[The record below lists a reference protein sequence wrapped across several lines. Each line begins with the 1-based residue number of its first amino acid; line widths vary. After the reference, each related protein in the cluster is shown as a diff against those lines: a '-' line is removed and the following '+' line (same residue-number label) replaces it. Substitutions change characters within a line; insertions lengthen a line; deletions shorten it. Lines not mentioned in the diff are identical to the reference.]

1 MGATLSMSNVTMTD
15 SRGKRKLP
23 APTKNLK
30 RGFSLV
36 GAPMGSIKRCLAK
49 LKLKKA
55 QQQQQPQQNQPPQQL
70 TASELMQRFTKSVCR
85 QCGSKVKALPSD
97 VERWIRSVDQTLLMQ
112 GWQDFEY
119 VSESNLVFMYM
130 MAKET
135 CTESQVNSLQ
145 DLKMT
150 ILICLFLGFSY
161 TGNEISYPIKPF
173 LCTADK
179 KLFWDRCMQIALSMS
194 SQMLR
199 LNSDSEYYASVRQEL
214 YNM

>member
-1 MGATLSMSNVTMTD
+1 MSNVTMTD
-15 SRGKRKLP
+15 CRGKKKLP
-23 APTKNLK
+23 ASSKSLK

-36 GAPMGSIKRCLAK
+36 SAPVGSIKRCLAK

-55 QQQQQPQQNQPPQQL
+55 QQQQQQQQQTQQNQPPQQL
-70 TASELMQRFTKSVCR
+70 TANELMQRFAKSVCR

-119 VSESNLVFMYM
+119 VSEPNLVFLYM

-135 CTESQVNSLQ
+135 CTESQVNTLQ
-145 DLKMT
+145 DLKIT
-150 ILICLFLGFSY
+150 ILVCLFLGFSY

-173 LCTADK
+173 LCTSDK

-199 LNSDSEYYASVRQEL
+199 LNSDSEYYSSIRQEL
-214 YNM
+214 YNL